1 MDKLRYVGLD
11 VHKERIV
18 IAVSEKGA
26 SEAVV
31 LGTFPQ
37 EVPKVIRGVSMI
49 GIGQRREALTRPAR
63 PPLPRVT
70 TIKLPNYAHIN
81 AVGKHVP
88 SFLVAGRFC
97 STNRPT
103 IQSSHKTRS
112 D

>member
-37 EVPKVIRGVSMI
+37 EVPKVIRG
-49 GIGQRREALTRPAR
+49 GQHDRHRSTQRGSHPSRAPS
-63 PPLPRVT
+63 PSPRDNDQT
-70 TIKLPNYAHIN
+70 TKLRAHQR
-81 AVGKHVP
+81 GW
-88 SFLVAGRFC
+88 
-97 STNRPT
+97 
-103 IQSSHKTRS
+103 
-112 D
+112 

>member
-18 IAVSEKGA
+18 IAVSEKGV

-63 PPLPRVT
+63 PPPSPRDNDQT
-70 TIKLPNYAHIN
+70 TKLRAHQR
-81 AVGKHVP
+81 GW
-88 SFLVAGRFC
+88 
-97 STNRPT
+97 
-103 IQSSHKTRS
+103 
-112 D
+112 